1 MRQQLPADV
10 QAPALARQAVRRELC
25 DSLGTEELADI
36 QLMVSELVTNS
47 ILHSAP
53 RAGDVTLEVDAND
66 PIRIMVSDRGEDFS
80 LDHDGWTGGW
90 GLALVERLSDR
101 WGLARGN
108 GTRVW
113 FEMDRN

>member
-10 QAPALARQAVRRELC
+10 QAPALARQAVRRELH
-25 DSLGTEELADI
+25 DSLGTDELADI

-47 ILHSAP
+47 VLHSAP
-53 RAGDVTLEVDAND
+53 RAGDVTLEVDANH
-66 PIRIMVSDRGEDFS
+66 PIRVMVSDRGDEFS
-80 LDHDGWTGGW
+80 LDHGGGTGGW

-101 WGLARGN
+101 WGLARGD